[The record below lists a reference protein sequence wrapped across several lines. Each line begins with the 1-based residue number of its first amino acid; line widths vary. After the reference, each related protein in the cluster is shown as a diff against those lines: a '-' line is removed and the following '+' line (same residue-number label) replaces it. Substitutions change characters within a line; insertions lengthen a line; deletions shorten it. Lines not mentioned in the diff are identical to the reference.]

1 MSNEIAINLQS
12 LSKTYK
18 LYESRGD
25 RLKELINPFRKCYH
39 VKHNALQDI
48 TFNVG
53 RGEVVGIIG
62 QNGSGKSTLLK
73 ILASVV
79 SPTSGYYECN
89 GRVTALLEL
98 GGGFNMELTGVENI
112 YYLGAIQGY
121 PKKEMVKRIDQI
133 LDFADIG
140 EYAFQPV
147 KTYSSGMY
155 VRLAFSMAINID
167 PDILITDEA
176 LSVGDI
182 RFQQKCYRKIR
193 EFKDK
198 GKTILICTHSLRA
211 VNDFC
216 TKAIWLH
223 KGVIREQG
231 DPRYV
236 TDNYNAFMISDQT
249 DEMKLN
255 SSKVEEVESAFNR
268 KTVLLPSYPDLKWHD
283 LIRCDSFGT
292 GGIKPL
298 YTAIVNADTKNNII
312 QLSGGENI
320 TVFLHLIAEA
330 EMANPI
336 FELVL
341 NGQFG
346 SPVFKISNNIY
357 QQQVT
362 LVNGKHNIL
371 SFNFTFPHI
380 GNGHYTISFGVVW
393 LDNNNQQKQQKI
405 HDALIVEVRNDDIK
419 YNLGTILAMNKAT
432 IQTIPFQFLYGLL

>member
-12 LSKTYK
+12 ISKTYK

-25 RLKELINPFRKCYH
+25 RLKELVNPFRKCYH
-39 VKHNALQDI
+39 VKHNALQNI
-48 TFNVG
+48 TFSVG

-121 PKKEMVKRIDQI
+121 PKKEMSKRIDQI

-147 KTYSSGMY
+147 NTYSSGMY

-182 RFQQKCYRKIR
+182 RFQQKCFRKIR
-193 EFKDK
+193 EFKDM
-198 GKTILICTHSLRA
+198 GKTIVMCTHSLRA

-223 KGVIREQG
+223 NGAIREQG
-231 DPRYV
+231 EPRYV
-236 TDNYNAFMISDQT
+236 TDSYNAFMVSDHA
-249 DEMKLN
+249 DEIKWN
-255 SSKVEEVESAFNR
+255 SSKTDELESQLSRGTA
-268 KTVLLPSYPDLKWHD
+268 LLPSYPNLKWYD
-283 LIRCDSFGT
+283 LISCDSFGT
-292 GGIKPL
+292 VGVKPL
-298 YTAIVNADTKNNII
+298 FTAIINADTNNNII

-346 SPVFKISNNIY
+346 SPVFKISSNLY

-362 LVNGKHNIL
+362 LENGKQNII
-371 SFNFTFPHI
+371 SFNFSFPHI
-380 GNGHYTISFGVVW
+380 GNGHYTISFGVVS
-393 LDNNNQQKQQKI
+393 LDNNGQQKQHKV

-432 IQTIPFQFLYGLL
+432 IQTIPFQF